1 MNDIKSI
8 KFAESDEDIL
18 KQEGFVK
25 IKPFQFRDAHSKGAE
40 TFLLGLSSIIETEE
54 GKIEDSGVT
63 FKGTS
68 RSLEDLLKVNKIAYT
83 LLEREVIIE
92 DIKIPQIIFTTLS
105 FGSLISG
112 IMALLIYYIKDVYL
126 FNPFISII
134 IIIGSIGW
142 LATAIAT
149 FRIRR
154 K

>member
-8 KFAESDEDIL
+8 EFSNIDADIL
-18 KQEGFVK
+18 YQGGFVK
-25 IKPFQFRDAHSKGAE
+25 TEDADLKDIIIRDYLYQLEKEIKPLKEREMGVESGA
-40 TFLLGLSSIIETEE
+40 IP
-54 GKIEDSGVT
+54 

-68 RSLEDLLKVNKIAYT
+68 RSLEDLLKANRIAYT
-83 LLEREVIIE
+83 LLERTIIIE

-112 IMALLIYYIKDVYL
+112 IITLLIYYIKDVYL

-142 LATAIAT
+142 LATAIAV